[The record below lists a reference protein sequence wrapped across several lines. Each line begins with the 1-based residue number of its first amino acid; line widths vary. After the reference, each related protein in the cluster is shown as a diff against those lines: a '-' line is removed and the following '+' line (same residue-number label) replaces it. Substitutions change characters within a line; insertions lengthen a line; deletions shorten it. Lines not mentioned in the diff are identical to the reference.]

1 MSGPQRSAR
10 SAAAK
15 SNKKA
20 VAELDIVAPAAAKTP
35 SLLAEPLPLAPAAQ
49 MASKDDGGSVAQA
62 MQVRVRDDS
71 THCCLDLEVSL
82 LGMLAGSKCLCL
94 WGFPVGVMCLC
105 DSQSCTSARS
115 RSVARYR
122 RHGSMILGLINQHVW
137 ECCRWLQAPQ
147 QLKASWPAL
156 PDTTHCCLHLRG
168 ENWME
173 ESLLMGATCV
183 VAA

>member
-1 MSGPQRSAR
+1 MAEPRELE
-10 SAAAK
+10 AA
-15 SNKKA
+15 
-20 VAELDIVAPAAAKTP
+20 EG
-35 SLLAEPLPLAPAAQ
+35 LLALAGSGALAPAA
-49 MASKDDGGSVAQA
+49 GVVYEVGCNSVTRA
-62 MQVRVRDDS
+62 M
-71 THCCLDLEVSL
+71 DLEVSL
-82 LGMLAGSKCLCL
+82 LGMLAGSKCLCV

-115 RSVARYR
+115 RSVARYL
-122 RHGSMILGLINQHVW
+122 RHGSTILGLINQHVW